1 MIERR
6 LPLFLKFIAT
16 VFALGYA
23 ITSSAQAT
31 IPHRVLNM
39 ENGLPSNEVYCI
51 TQDANGTMWMGTDMG
66 LVKYDGNEMKVLIP
80 ETKSSISVLR
90 FFVDY
95 QNRMW
100 LSTFRNGLF
109 YLEGDSLIEPSFN
122 PALQEL
128 MQDYGLRY
136 VRSFYRDS
144 TDALTFIFDGAVSL
158 FASSELNSKSVAIN
172 AIPTRSVNN
181 FYILE
186 EERGEP
192 IAYGFTGVVER
203 VKGTDHNKLNRNR
216 KIRFFNFQSKLIS
229 HCGFIND
236 GAIIWV
242 VNKVFSIQHGKT
254 DSVVLNHAINHVYMN
269 KNNYFISTEKGL
281 YHYTDS
287 ISENSLRG
295 IYFQADI
302 ISRVIRDKEGVFWIT
317 TVGNGCFIVPSFNS
331 NSFNQSIG
339 SNYSKYYGSY
349 FLKNDTLNIL
359 DKNELLFAEINDG
372 IKVYKRI
379 KAPFQPYRRG
389 IIKWLDNERVVLAYS
404 PLQPKSQR
412 ILALDSTF
420 IEVCVIRQKD
430 LAIEGSIFI
439 NAVETSAHGD
449 TVYILTTRGIE
460 IIIANQLYFQSDKY
474 FDKDVQCLLKQSASS
489 LLIGTTKG
497 LYLLDIKQ
505 AASKRLFPDQLNGVI
520 TCLEKNEDGL
530 VFIGTRGSG
539 LGVYDGQEL
548 QMISTGLHNDENT
561 INQIVCKGR
570 NVWLRTQKEI
580 MLLRQKADSDSFVQ
594 LHLPS
599 AFIGADYVNT
609 LLFSNNKPVL
619 LHDDRLVYFDTAVLN
634 YPFSNSFSVSSLSVN
649 DEQYAP
655 DDFANLDL
663 AYDDNNLGVGLKLHT
678 LHQAKE
684 NKIAYRLLGQD
695 DKWVITDEKK
705 IRFLGLQ
712 SGDYKL
718 QVRAENAIG
727 AWSEPRDVI
736 QFTIQKHFAQTAL
749 FKLGVVLGLLVIFGA
764 AFFIGKSA
772 TNREKL
778 LLQANITA
786 LKRQINP
793 HFILNALNGIR
804 YYQSEKDFKKADEY
818 ILKLAELL
826 RNIVYST
833 DNKRVRLSDEM
844 KRIESYVSL
853 EKMRFE
859 GGFSFAINNL
869 NEVDYSKVFIPPMLL
884 QPIIENAIK
893 HGLSRVDEPAL
904 ELTIDQK
911 NNTLIITIKD
921 NGPGIA
927 GDEIAQINRSQS
939 IGISNTRNRID
950 LIRKLEKKQ
959 ISMEI
964 VSNGGLEVMIK
975 VEQ

>member
-128 MQDYGLRY
+128 MQDYGLRF
-136 VRSFYRDS
+136 VHSFYRDS
-144 TDALTFIFDGAVSL
+144 TDALTFTFSGYNSI
-158 FASSELNSKSVAIN
+158 FASSQLNSDSV
-172 AIPTRSVNN
+172 TVNYILPRLQN
-181 FYILE
+181 RFYVLE
-186 EERGEP
+186 EEGGEP
-192 IAYGFTGVVER
+192 VACGFIGTETVVEVTVDYELQQTR
-203 VKGTDHNKLNRNR
+203 R
-216 KIRFFNFQSKLIS
+216 IRFFNLRSKFNAS
-229 HCGFIND
+229 FGYINE
-236 GAIIWV
+236 GRV
-242 VNKVFSIQHGKT
+242 VWLGNKVFSFEQSKT
-254 DSVVLNHAINHVYMN
+254 DSVVLGHIINHIYVDQNDY
-269 KNNYFISTEKGL
+269 YVSTDKGL
-281 YHYTDS
+281 YHYKES
-287 ISENSLRG
+287 ISENNLKG

-331 NSFNQSIG
+331 NSLNQSIA
-339 SNYSKYYGSY
+339 SNFSKYYGSY

-372 IKVYKRI
+372 IKVYRRI
-379 KAPFQPYRRG
+379 KVPLPPHSRG
-389 IIKWLDNERVVLAYS
+389 KIKWLDNERAVLAAFPRLS
-404 PLQPKSQR
+404 SRKV
-412 ILALDSTF
+412 LALDNTLKD
-420 IEVCVIRQKD
+420 VCD
-430 LAIEGSIFI
+430 LDI
-439 NAVETSAHGD
+439 NDLSNPSNGYIKSVETSAHGD

-520 TCLEKNEDGL
+520 TCLEENEDGL

-548 QMISTGLHNDENT
+548 QLISTGLHNDENT

-904 ELTIDQK
+904 ELTIAKK

>member
-6 LPLFLKFIAT
+6 LPLFLKFIAI

-122 PALQEL
+122 PALLEL
-128 MQDYGLRY
+128 MQDYGLRF
-136 VRSFYRDS
+136 VHSFYRDS
-144 TDALTFIFDGAVSL
+144 TDALTFTFSGYNSI
-158 FASSELNSKSVAIN
+158 FASSQLNSDSV
-172 AIPTRSVNN
+172 TVNYILPRLQN
-181 FYILE
+181 RFYVLE
-186 EERGEP
+186 EEGGEP
-192 IAYGFTGVVER
+192 VACGFIGTETVVE
-203 VKGTDHNKLNRNR
+203 GTVDYELQQTRR
-216 KIRFFNFQSKLIS
+216 IRFFNLRSKFNVS
-229 HCGFIND
+229 FGYINE
-236 GAIIWV
+236 GRV
-242 VNKVFSIQHGKT
+242 VWLGNKVFSFEQSKT
-254 DSVVLNHAINHVYMN
+254 DSVVLGHIINHIYVDQNDY
-269 KNNYFISTEKGL
+269 YVSTDKGL
-281 YHYTDS
+281 YHYKES
-287 ISENSLRG
+287 ISENNLKG

-372 IKVYKRI
+372 IKVYRRI
-379 KAPFQPYRRG
+379 KVPLPPYNRG
-389 IIKWLDNERVVLAYS
+389 KIKWLDNERAVLAAVPRLS
-404 PLQPKSQR
+404 SRKV
-412 ILALDSTF
+412 LALDNTLKD
-420 IEVCVIRQKD
+420 VCD
-430 LAIEGSIFI
+430 LDI
-439 NAVETSAHGD
+439 NEFSNPSNSYIKSVETSAHGD

-474 FDKDVQCLLKQSASS
+474 FEKDVQCLLKQSASS

-520 TCLEKNEDGL
+520 TCLEENDDGL

-548 QMISTGLHNDENT
+548 QLISTGLHNDENT

-904 ELTIDQK
+904 ELTIAKK

>member
-66 LVKYDGNEMKVLIP
+66 LVKYDGLEPKVFIP
-80 ETKSSISVLR
+80 STKSSITVLR
-90 FFVDY
+90 LYVDY
-95 QNRMW
+95 DNRVW
-100 LSTFRNGLF
+100 LSTYRNGLF
-109 YLEGDSLIEPSFN
+109 YVEDDSLIEPKFNAMLVKHMRETSQSFVMSMSVDSN
-122 PALQEL
+122 DEITLALNVQHRMIITCALGSTGINKNQLKAQSKERSIFYL
-128 MQDYGLRY
+128 EQKGQSLVYGISLDTMMLDESAQKNDKWREMRFLNVPVLNSYRYGVIDGGSIAWSGNGIYTLGQQRDSVLLEEDVTHILHDQTDYYVSTTKGIYHYKDYISTKTLNGVYFQDYFIAR
-136 VRSFYRDS
+136 VFRD
-144 TDALTFIFDGAVSL
+144 
-158 FASSELNSKSVAIN
+158 
-172 AIPTRSVNN
+172 
-181 FYILE
+181 E
-186 EERGEP
+186 E
-192 IAYGFTGVVER
+192 
-203 VKGTDHNKLNRNR
+203 
-216 KIRFFNFQSKLIS
+216 
-229 HCGFIND
+229 
-236 GAIIWV
+236 
-242 VNKVFSIQHGKT
+242 
-254 DSVVLNHAINHVYMN
+254 
-269 KNNYFISTEKGL
+269 
-281 YHYTDS
+281 
-287 ISENSLRG
+287 G
-295 IYFQADI
+295 I
-302 ISRVIRDKEGVFWIT
+302 FWIT
-317 TVGNGCFIVPSFNS
+317 TVGNGTMIVPSFKS
-331 NSFNQSIG
+331 TSLKLPVSSHF
-339 SNYSKYYGSY
+339 SKYYGS
-349 FLKNDTLNIL
+349 FFMRNDTLNVL
-359 DKNELLFAEINDG
+359 DNNELYIIHSNGSKLFYNELKITEHRDNRV
-372 IKVYKRI
+372 K
-379 KAPFQPYRRG
+379 
-389 IIKWLDNERVVLAYS
+389 IKWLGNAKAVLVYLLKYPDFAVNRLTKDHYGGLAIGESVIVSTENYS
-404 PLQPKSQR
+404 RYLNDVESSLTGDSIYLLTAKGID
-412 ILALDSTF
+412 ILVQNQFVHSSHRHF
-420 IEVCVIRQKD
+420 QKD
-430 LAIEGSIFI
+430 
-439 NAVETSAHGD
+439 V
-449 TVYILTTRGIE
+449 
-460 IIIANQLYFQSDKY
+460 K
-474 FDKDVQCLLKQSASS
+474 CLLKLNNAE
-489 LLIGTTKG
+489 LLIGASDG
-497 LYLLDIKQ
+497 LYLFNLEKLT
-505 AASKRLFPDQLNGVI
+505 SKHLFPDQLNGVI
-520 TCLEKNEDGL
+520 TCLEENEDGL

-764 AFFIGKSA
+764 AFFIGKSV

-904 ELTIDQK
+904 ELTIAKK